1 VSLKKIASLLGLE
14 NIVDPETITQG
25 IKKSSPFLSKFINKS
40 VAQGFGTG
48 AIISFLSDLNKKGR
62 LDERIPPSVAAS
74 EKRSEQERAP
84 ERALTSAV
92 AATPFGLMMGD
103 NRDLAKQEPQQ
114 ASQTIDVEP
123 LQQQSVS
130 QEAQAQEELGTER
143 QAATALG
150 EITSLEDLA
159 RIDQAVAQKVGEGL
173 QRGLTAHDIDA
184 SLKRSRILGPR
195 AMMVERKLGKPI
207 AWIIDYI
214 SNRPQEDR
222 QQGTIGQT
230 DNLIQSA
237 LDLLG
242 R

>member
-1 VSLKKIASLLGLE
+1 MTSKILSLLALDKVLPSSS
-14 NIVDPETITQG
+14 IIKG
-25 IKKSSPFLSKFINKS
+25 ISKSSPFLKKFFANSENAGIGRGAAVGFLTSKF
-40 VAQGFGTG
+40 GG
-48 AIISFLSDLNKKGR
+48 KKVIPEEG
-62 LDERIPPSVAAS
+62 ERPEETS
-74 EKRSEQERAP
+74 ERMAKKERELP
-84 ERALTSAV
+84 IR
-92 AATPFGLMMGD
+92 
-103 NRDLAKQEPQQ
+103 LAKEGAQIGGLAALGGLLSGESSQEPEQQ
-114 ASQTIDVEP
+114 IETPE
-123 LQQQSVS
+123 QQEAQQPIS
-130 QEAQAQEELGTER
+130 QEEQAQEELGTER

-159 RIDQAVAQKVGEGL
+159 RIDRAVAQKVGEGL

-195 AMMVERKLGKPI
+195 TMMVERKLGKPI